1 MLKSLFTLSSIM
13 EYHILATVNK
23 DLPRVVD
30 LNQGALPAVSSITLD
45 DMIHFLEILD
55 YFRVIKINSN
65 IIGFLIAL
73 TPGKD
78 YQSPNYKWFEKQ
90 YSQFMYVDRIVIDPA
105 FQGQGLGWVFY
116 DDVKIF
122 SHGFAPIMTCEVN
135 MRPPNKV
142 SIFFHEKY
150 GFEKVGT
157 QKTEGGNKEV
167 SLMVYKIPFNR

>member
-1 MLKSLFTLSSIM
+1 M
-13 EYHILATVNK
+13 EYHILATENK

-30 LNQGALPAVSSITLD
+30 LNQDALPAVSSITLD
-45 DMIHFLEILD
+45 DMIHFLEIVD

-105 FQGQGLGWVFY
+105 FQGQGLGWGFY
-116 DDVKIF
+116 DDLKIF

-135 MRPPNKV
+135 MIPPNKG
-142 SIFFHEKY
+142 SILFHEKY

-157 QKTEGGNKEV
+157 QKTKGGNKEV